1 MDGVRACVLGDAAD
15 SAQFA
20 PPSDWKGYALHMTAV
35 VDGVEVTMRLGGR
48 LGTQDMA
55 VAMAMATG
63 AAAAESRL
71 TSEEV
76 ACAYMRAHGIADEGE
91 KKANLSAWLDLAANG
106 ARVDACVLAAVGSV
120 TITAI
125 PCFALR
131 VARKHPSSPAT
142 VTIDSPAF
150 PASVVVELVAP
161 TLREVVRAFSA
172 VTGIGSGDKDE
183 LSLLKKCDVGGLCYE
198 LNGDGEWVDKEYKPV
213 ADKDLLTRGGK
224 PIAQRTV
231 TVAPCDPCM
240 ACGIPLFAW
249 VKPSCVTRES
259 DRGTV
264 PAVKLCHACSIP
276 ATTGPAGRERQRLRR
291 LRRLR
296 LWGSIVLTQDTT
308 NHRLVPVAALP
319 SVRGYMYCG
328 TDRATPWQRMAYI
341 WRWARSILARRG
353 GVGRSSAIV
362 GHIDGFAE
370 QTIAMILRHLADS
383 IRGPSARAS

>member
-1 MDGVRACVLGDAAD
+1 
-15 SAQFA
+15 
-20 PPSDWKGYALHMTAV
+20 
-35 VDGVEVTMRLGGR
+35 
-48 LGTQDMA
+48 
-55 VAMAMATG
+55 
-63 AAAAESRL
+63 
-71 TSEEV
+71 
-76 ACAYMRAHGIADEGE
+76 
-91 KKANLSAWLDLAANG
+91 
-106 ARVDACVLAAVGSV
+106 V

-131 VARKHPSSPAT
+131 VARKHPSWPAT

-150 PASVVVELVAP
+150 PASVVVELAAP

-172 VTGIGSGDKDE
+172 VTGIGYGDKDE
-183 LSLLKKCDVGGLCYE
+183 LSLLKQCDVGGVCYE
-198 LNGDGEWVDKEYKPV
+198 LNGDGEWTDKEHKPV

-224 PIAQRTV
+224 AISQRTV
-231 TVAPCDPCM
+231 TVAPCDPCV
-240 ACGIPLFAW
+240 ACGIPLFAR
-249 VKPSCVTRES
+249 VEPSCVTRES

-264 PAVKLCHACSIP
+264 PAVKLCHACS
-276 ATTGPAGRERQRLRR
+276 TGGACGEAVALSPCIVDVLGAAAAAAAAAAVRERRR

-308 NHRLVPVAALP
+308 NRRLVPVAALP
-319 SVRGYMYCG
+319 SVRGYVYCG

-383 IRGPSARAS
+383 IRGPSALAS